1 MGGYLGCPTSR
12 GCRTSRKK
20 KFRCYAMKI
29 QNTKI
34 RLTSLLKSDFNRPV
48 EVRLQQ
54 LQQGQRGVSLYLA
67 MIVMT
72 VLLGIALGI
81 SSIFLGQTKIL
92 RGLGYSV
99 IAFYAADAGIE
110 EVLINRDSPNTICL
124 EASPCSLANGAE
136 YYLDIKPAGVGCP
149 AVNYCIKSIGQ
160 YKETRRAIEIQY

>member
-1 MGGYLGCPTSR
+1 
-12 GCRTSRKK
+12 
-20 KFRCYAMKI
+20 MKI

-67 MIVMT
+67 MMVIT
-72 VLLGIALGI
+72 ILLGIALGI

-92 RGLGYSV
+92 RELGYSV

-110 EVLINRDSPNTICL
+110 DVLMNRDNPSAICF
-124 EASPCSLANGAE
+124 EASPCPLANGAS
-136 YYLDIKPAGVGCP
+136 YYIDIRPAGVGCP
-149 AVNYCIKSIGQ
+149 AANYCIKSIGQ